1 MSLQRR
7 EKVKSTDV
15 LGEFET
21 GKFFSETLR

>member
-15 LGEFET
+15 LVEFET

>member
-7 EKVKSTDV
+7 EKGKNTGVPGK
-15 LGEFET
+15 FET